1 MRIALYQPDIP
12 QNAGAIFRLAAC
24 MGLPVDVIEPAGF
37 VMSDAHL
44 RRAGMDYLD
53 QVDIIRHISWEAYLA
68 ATPPARLILLTTAA
82 TQRHVDFTFDA
93 NDTLMVGRESSG
105 VPEEVHARADAR
117 LRVPMNPDTRSLNVV
132 TALTFVVGEALR
144 QTDGYPQS

>member
-1 MRIALYQPDIP
+1 
-12 QNAGAIFRLAAC
+12 
-24 MGLPVDVIEPAGF
+24 
-37 VMSDAHL
+37 
-44 RRAGMDYLD
+44 
-53 QVDIIRHISWEAYLA
+53 
-68 ATPPARLILLTTAA
+68 
-82 TQRHVDFTFDA
+82 
-93 NDTLMVGRESSG
+93 MVGRESSG

>member
-1 MRIALYQPDIP
+1 MHIALYQPDIP
-12 QNAGAIFRLAAC
+12 QNAGATFRLAAC

-68 ATPPARLILLTTAA
+68 APPPARLILLTTAA

>member
-1 MRIALYQPDIP
+1 MHIALYQPDIP
-12 QNAGAIFRLAAC
+12 QNAGATFRLAAC

>member
-1 MRIALYQPDIP
+1 MHIALYQPDIP
-12 QNAGAIFRLAAC
+12 QNAGATFRLAAC

-144 QTDGYPQS
+144 QTDGYP

>member
-1 MRIALYQPDIP
+1 MHIALYQPDIP
-12 QNAGAIFRLAAC
+12 QNAGATFRLAAC

-44 RRAGMDYLD
+44 RRAGMDYLH
-53 QVDIIRHISWEAYLA
+53 QIRVTQHISWESYLA
-68 ATPPARLILLTTAA
+68 ATPPTRLVLLTTAA

-93 NDTLMVGRESSG
+93 GDTLMVGRESSG
-105 VPEEVHARADAR
+105 VPENVHNRADVR
-117 LRVPMNPDTRSLNVV
+117 LRVPMNPATRSLNVV

-144 QTDGYPQS
+144 QIDGYPPS

>member
-1 MRIALYQPDIP
+1 MPIC
-12 QNAGAIFRLAAC
+12 AA
-24 MGLPVDVIEPAGF
+24 P
-37 VMSDAHL
+37 
-44 RRAGMDYLD
+44 GMDYLD

>member
-12 QNAGAIFRLAAC
+12 QNAGATFRLAAC

-117 LRVPMNPDTRSLNVV
+117 LRVPLNPDTRSLNVV